1 MLAPMLR
8 LLLTTPLALLVLFA
22 LAPAP
27 GRAEVRVDADLDLE
41 EVAECVADSGAVFY
55 GAWWCPQ
62 CRRQNEYFGEHAG
75 ALPYVEC
82 YDGARSQGQNDTCH
96 EAGVRAYPTWIL
108 DDGRQLRGAQSPLKL
123 ASATGCLGL

>member
-1 MLAPMLR
+1 MPRILLA
-8 LLLTTPLALLVLFA
+8 TPLALLLLVSF
-22 LAPAP
+22 APAP
-27 GRAEVRVDADLDLE
+27 LPAEVRVDADLDLE
-41 EVAECVADSGAVFY
+41 DVAECVADSGAVFY

-62 CRRQNEYFGEHAG
+62 CRRQNEYFGDHAG

-82 YDGARSQGQNDTCH
+82 YDGERSRGQNRTCS

-123 ASATGCLGL
+123 AAATGCLGL